1 MSPLGLFFIA
11 KEYIMVIEKILS
23 FGDYCIPKGESK
35 ATTYNDLFKYM
46 FNQNRDLTA
55 LVQNNLWQ
63 PETAYSVDQYVQ
75 TPSMAAGLIARCT
88 IAGTTSETEPTW
100 GKADEVVT
108 DGTAKWTMESLQ
120 MATVKTLISD
130 LKTSLEK
137 SFTSQISDLK
147 TSMETKMLAM
157 FPVGS
162 IISTTNS
169 ANPSTYIG
177 GTWEQLPGGYSL
189 ISAGDYSEKHTV
201 NGTENTYSQTYEAG
215 KTYGEMLHQ
224 LTVEGNWLAI
234 TILTLTLL
242 TCFISEIHHKIL
254 SSAPIRTNLPMNT
267 PITLQAVVET
277 SLTTTF
283 HLYMHAIALG
293 VLHSC

>member
-1 MSPLGLFFIA
+1 
-11 KEYIMVIEKILS
+11 MVIEKILS

-224 LTVEGNWLAI
+224 LTVEELASHSHQQYVTANPNTGTYTTRLDFNDDAQNLAI
-234 TILTLTLL
+234 FPQVMTGDTGG
-242 TCFISEIHHKIL
+242 
-254 SSAPIRTNLPMNT
+254 NLPHNNMPPVYGT
-267 PITLQAVVET
+267 YLFKRI
-277 SLTTTF
+277 S
-283 HLYMHAIALG
+283 
-293 VLHSC
+293 

>member
-120 MATVKTLISD
+120 MATVKMLISD

-224 LTVEGNWLAI
+224 LTVEELASHTHYGLWGWGSAEISDPPDAANQLNLGNRTWSQPM
-234 TILTLTLL
+234 TSTGGDKP
-242 TCFISEIHHKIL
+242 HNNL
-254 SSAPIRTNLPMNT
+254 SPSYGCYQFIRT
-267 PITLQAVVET
+267 A
-277 SLTTTF
+277 
-283 HLYMHAIALG
+283 
-293 VLHSC
+293 

>member
-224 LTVEGNWLAI
+224 LTVDELASHSHQQYVTANPNTGTYTTRLDFNEDARNL
-234 TILTLTLL
+234 TIFPQVMTGDTGG
-242 TCFISEIHHKIL
+242 
-254 SSAPIRTNLPMNT
+254 NLPHNNMPPVYGT
-267 PITLQAVVET
+267 YLFKRI
-277 SLTTTF
+277 S
-283 HLYMHAIALG
+283 
-293 VLHSC
+293 

>member
-224 LTVEGNWLAI
+224 LTVDELASHSHQQYVTANPNTGTYTTRLDFNDDAQNLAI
-234 TILTLTLL
+234 FPQVMTGDTGG
-242 TCFISEIHHKIL
+242 
-254 SSAPIRTNLPMNT
+254 NLPHNNMPPVYGT
-267 PITLQAVVET
+267 YLFKRI
-277 SLTTTF
+277 S
-283 HLYMHAIALG
+283 
-293 VLHSC
+293 

>member
-1 MSPLGLFFIA
+1 
-11 KEYIMVIEKILS
+11 MVIEKILS

-88 IAGTTSETEPTW
+88 TAGTTSETEPTW

-201 NGTENTYSQTYEAG
+201 NNTENTYSQTYEAG

-224 LTVEGNWLAI
+224 LTVDELPKVEGIAGHFIRWLSKQEQSGALSV
-234 TILTLTLL
+234 TNGDNK
-242 TCFISEIHHKIL
+242 FPSVSSENACNAVLNL
-254 SSAPIRTNLPMNT
+254 SFGANAPHSNLSPVN
-267 PITLQAVVET
+267 AC
-277 SLTTTF
+277 
-283 HLYMHAIALG
+283 YMFKRVG
-293 VLHSC
+293 

>member
-1 MSPLGLFFIA
+1 
-11 KEYIMVIEKILS
+11 MVIEKILS

-88 IAGTTSETEPTW
+88 IAGTTSETEPIW

-224 LTVEGNWLAI
+224 LTVEELASHNHTYVDAPHMFYQRDTSQNFIICTNSNESSNEYTYNTSSSGGNKP
-234 TILTLTLL
+234 
-242 TCFISEIHHKIL
+242 HNNL
-254 SSAPIRTNLPMNT
+254 SPVYACYRFRRT
-267 PITLQAVVET
+267 A
-277 SLTTTF
+277 
-283 HLYMHAIALG
+283 
-293 VLHSC
+293 

>member
-1 MSPLGLFFIA
+1 
-11 KEYIMVIEKILS
+11 MVIEKILS

-224 LTVEGNWLAI
+224 LTVEELASHNHTYVDAPHFFYQRDTSQDSIICTNSNESSNEYTYNTSSSGGNKP
-234 TILTLTLL
+234 
-242 TCFISEIHHKIL
+242 HNNL
-254 SSAPIRTNLPMNT
+254 SPVYACYRFRRT
-267 PITLQAVVET
+267 A
-277 SLTTTF
+277 
-283 HLYMHAIALG
+283 
-293 VLHSC
+293 

>member
-1 MSPLGLFFIA
+1 
-11 KEYIMVIEKILS
+11 MVIEKILS

-88 IAGTTSETEPTW
+88 IAGTTSETEPIW

-224 LTVEGNWLAI
+224 LTVEELASHTHYGLWGWGSAEISDPPDAANQLNLGNRTWSQPM
-234 TILTLTLL
+234 TSTGGDKP
-242 TCFISEIHHKIL
+242 HNNL
-254 SSAPIRTNLPMNT
+254 SPSYGCYQFIRT
-267 PITLQAVVET
+267 A
-277 SLTTTF
+277 
-283 HLYMHAIALG
+283 
-293 VLHSC
+293 

>member
-1 MSPLGLFFIA
+1 
-11 KEYIMVIEKILS
+11 MVIEKILS

-224 LTVEGNWLAI
+224 LTVEELASHTHYGLWGWGSAEISDPPDAANQLNLGNRTWSQPM
-234 TILTLTLL
+234 TSTGGDKP
-242 TCFISEIHHKIL
+242 HNNL
-254 SSAPIRTNLPMNT
+254 SPSYGCYQFIRT
-267 PITLQAVVET
+267 A
-277 SLTTTF
+277 
-283 HLYMHAIALG
+283 
-293 VLHSC
+293 

>member
-1 MSPLGLFFIA
+1 
-11 KEYIMVIEKILS
+11 MVIEKILS

-88 IAGTTSETEPTW
+88 TAGTTSETEPTW

-201 NGTENTYSQTYEAG
+201 NGTENTYSQTYKAG

-224 LTVEGNWLAI
+224 LTVEELASHTHYGLWGWGSAEISDPPDAANQLNLGNRTWSQPM
-234 TILTLTLL
+234 TSTGGDKP
-242 TCFISEIHHKIL
+242 HNNL
-254 SSAPIRTNLPMNT
+254 SPSYGCYQFIRT
-267 PITLQAVVET
+267 A
-277 SLTTTF
+277 
-283 HLYMHAIALG
+283 
-293 VLHSC
+293 

>member
-1 MSPLGLFFIA
+1 
-11 KEYIMVIEKILS
+11 MVIEKILS

-224 LTVEGNWLAI
+224 LTVEELASHTHYGFWGWGSAEISDPPDAANQLNLGNRTWSLPM
-234 TILTLTLL
+234 TRTGGDKP
-242 TCFISEIHHKIL
+242 HNNL
-254 SSAPIRTNLPMNT
+254 SPSYGCYQFIRT
-267 PITLQAVVET
+267 A
-277 SLTTTF
+277 
-283 HLYMHAIALG
+283 
-293 VLHSC
+293 

>member
-1 MSPLGLFFIA
+1 
-11 KEYIMVIEKILS
+11 MVIEKILS

-224 LTVEGNWLAI
+224 LTVDELASHSHQQYVTANPNTGTYTSRLDFNEDALNLAI
-234 TILTLTLL
+234 FPQVMTGDTGG
-242 TCFISEIHHKIL
+242 
-254 SSAPIRTNLPMNT
+254 NLPHNNMPPVYGT
-267 PITLQAVVET
+267 YLFKRI
-277 SLTTTF
+277 S
-283 HLYMHAIALG
+283 
-293 VLHSC
+293 

>member
-1 MSPLGLFFIA
+1 
-11 KEYIMVIEKILS
+11 MVIEKILS

-88 IAGTTSETEPTW
+88 IAGTTSETEPIW

-224 LTVEGNWLAI
+224 LTVDELASHSHQQYVTANPNTGTYTTRLDFNEDARNLAI
-234 TILTLTLL
+234 FPQVMTGDTGG
-242 TCFISEIHHKIL
+242 
-254 SSAPIRTNLPMNT
+254 NLPHNNMPPVYGT
-267 PITLQAVVET
+267 YLFKRI
-277 SLTTTF
+277 S
-283 HLYMHAIALG
+283 
-293 VLHSC
+293 

>member
-1 MSPLGLFFIA
+1 
-11 KEYIMVIEKILS
+11 MVIEKILS

-224 LTVEGNWLAI
+224 LTVDELASHSHQQYVTANPNTGTYTTRLDFNDDAQNLAI
-234 TILTLTLL
+234 FPQVMTGDTGG
-242 TCFISEIHHKIL
+242 
-254 SSAPIRTNLPMNT
+254 NLPHNNMPPVYGT
-267 PITLQAVVET
+267 YLFKRI
-277 SLTTTF
+277 S
-283 HLYMHAIALG
+283 
-293 VLHSC
+293 

>member
-1 MSPLGLFFIA
+1 
-11 KEYIMVIEKILS
+11 MVIEKILS

-224 LTVEGNWLAI
+224 LTVKELASHTHYGFWGWGSAEIPDPSDAANQLNLGNRTWGQPM
-234 TILTLTLL
+234 TSTGGDKP
-242 TCFISEIHHKIL
+242 HNNL
-254 SSAPIRTNLPMNT
+254 SPSYGCYQFIRT
-267 PITLQAVVET
+267 A
-277 SLTTTF
+277 
-283 HLYMHAIALG
+283 
-293 VLHSC
+293 

>member
-1 MSPLGLFFIA
+1 
-11 KEYIMVIEKILS
+11 MVIEKILS

-224 LTVEGNWLAI
+224 LTVDELASHSHQQYV
-234 TILTLTLL
+234 TANPNTGTYTTRLD
-242 TCFISEIHHKIL
+242 FNEDARNL
-254 SSAPIRTNLPMNT
+254 SIFPQVMTGDTGGNLPHNNMPPVYGT
-267 PITLQAVVET
+267 YLFKRI
-277 SLTTTF
+277 S
-283 HLYMHAIALG
+283 
-293 VLHSC
+293 